1 MRFSFVDKDSGIEV
15 PFLFPLTAAFTALTK
30 EYVREFTVVRIPI
43 EEKGKYSF
51 VAGKLTMQ
59 GYKKGVK
66 EFSDD
71 KKIVLDILVNES
83 GFEYMW
89 KYPDSETPF
98 TCTWKK

>member
-1 MRFSFVDKDSGIEV
+1 
-15 PFLFPLTAAFTALTK
+15 
-30 EYVREFTVVRIPI
+30 
-43 EEKGKYSF
+43 
-51 VAGKLTMQ
+51 MQ